1 MMESIC
7 TARDLKEITSHMK
20 SINMFFQL
28 SARDLFVKFLKKEE
42 TLGGLR
48 ALDPKQIKCCK
59 NMFSKYNVGHRKK
72 KEGEWWKNMPTGS
85 YFGVS
90 VQREGHCLDALFEAQ
105 GMCKPHTRHRYQCW
119 NLALPES
126 KLKGR

>member
-72 KEGEWWKNMPTGS
+72 KRENGGKICLLGAILGFLSRERGTAWTLCLRLRGCVSPTPGTATS
-85 YFGVS
+85 AGTWLY
-90 VQREGHCLDALFEAQ
+90 QRA
-105 GMCKPHTRHRYQCW
+105 
-119 NLALPES
+119 S
-126 KLKGR
+126 